1 MATDVLITPASGV
14 IEFNNGIQGSLLGTV
29 AAMRAYDSLTTG
41 NLSIQNSSTSN
52 LSGVRFLNRANPGNV
67 FEAYGTYGNLFT
79 ISDDLTDS
87 IFSINNSAGLPV
99 LDVYSNNS
107 VYAGQ
112 YASGDF
118 VISGNKVGVG
128 TRSPASKLQVNGS
141 LIAGGVDNG
150 SVIFYRSTN
159 PVTIGNTDS
168 VLYVS
173 DRSNSDWGI
182 TIDKT
187 GFDFGLKILVGASSP
202 SSFVINNNSLI
213 SHSLI
218 SFNSIFFVSLLL
230 FIKPYTKA

>member
-1 MATDVLITPASGV
+1 M
-14 IEFNNGIQGSLLGTV
+14 ESL
-29 AAMRAYDSLTTG
+29 
-41 NLSIQNSSTSN
+41 
-52 LSGVRFLNRANPGNV
+52 GNV

-87 IFSINNSAGLPV
+87 IFSVNNSAGLPV
-99 LDVYSNNS
+99 FDVYSNNS

-118 VISGNKVGVG
+118 AISGNKVGIG

-159 PVTIGNTDS
+159 PATIGSTDA

-187 GFDFGLKILVGASSP
+187 GFNYGLKIIVCKGST
-202 SSFVINNNSLI
+202 I
-213 SHSLI
+213 
-218 SFNSIFFVSLLL
+218 
-230 FIKPYTKA
+230 Y